1 MSSILSWVLTR
12 IILLPAILVGLTF
25 HEYAHGRVA
34 YALGDDTP
42 EIEGRLTL
50 NPLPHIDWVGFLMLF
65 LAGFGWAKPV
75 GVNPYRF
82 QNIKMKTGLML
93 VSLAGP
99 AMNLLLAILAMIAHK
114 LLWPYAGNDLVFYT
128 LVILEPF
135 IWINLVLMI
144 FNLIPV
150 PPLDGAKILG
160 GFLSDAGN
168 RKLDA
173 LQRYGMLILIIL
185 IFPFSGQS
193 LIGYVLTPLINFGIS
208 GLDAITFF
216 LGSFNGIY
224 S

>member
-1 MSSILSWVLTR
+1 MSSLLSWALTR

-34 YALGDDTP
+34 YRLGDDTP

-50 NPLPHIDWVGFLMLF
+50 NPLPHLDPVGFLMLF

-75 GVNPYRF
+75 GVNPYKF
-82 QNIKMKTGLML
+82 KNIEMKKGMML

-99 AMNLLLAILAMIAHK
+99 TMNFALALVSMIVYKLVWPYTDSGYGYYVLLLLQ
-114 LLWPYAGNDLVFYT
+114 
-128 LVILEPF
+128 PF

-150 PPLDGAKILG
+150 PPLDGSKILG

-168 RKLDA
+168 QKLDS
-173 LQRYGMLILIIL
+173 LQKYGMLILIVL

-193 LIGYVLTPLINFGIS
+193 LIGYVLTPLITVLINV
-208 GLDAITFF
+208 LDVMTFF
-216 LGSFNGIY
+216 LGSLPG
-224 S
+224 